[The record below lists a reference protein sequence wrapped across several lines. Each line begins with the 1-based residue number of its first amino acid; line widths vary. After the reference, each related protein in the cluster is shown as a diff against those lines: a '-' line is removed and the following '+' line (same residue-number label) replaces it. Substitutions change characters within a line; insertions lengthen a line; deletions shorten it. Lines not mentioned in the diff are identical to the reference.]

1 MLFNYL
7 KILFRNLIKRK
18 VYTFVNILGL
28 AIGITS
34 FILIMFYVSDE
45 LSYDKYHRDSDR
57 IYRVCMIY
65 DVSGVGENSASMP
78 FPVAFG
84 LKNDY
89 PDMIKDVVRVFNFQS
104 PQSFLES
111 EGEKFSESRLF
122 FADSTFF
129 NIFDHEFISGDP
141 ATALDEPFS
150 LVITQSMALKYF
162 NGKDPMG
169 QTIKFETRFPLKVTG
184 VIRDVPSQS
193 HFVFDFIASMGSVR
207 QIFNGRLP
215 GTWVWNPCW
224 TYILLPKGVN
234 GDQLEGVFPDF
245 IKNHFDDAQK
255 EGITMYLQQL
265 KDIHLRSR
273 LDYEIEPNSNYSYVV
288 VLTIIAVFLL
298 LIASINFMNLATAT
312 SFTRAREIGIRKVTG
327 AWKLQLIM
335 QFIGESLVMT
345 LISLGAAMV
354 LIELLLPAFN
364 DFTGKSLAMVQL
376 LQPVNLLYLAGL
388 WLLLGIISGIYPAFY
403 LSSFRPITILKGSTQ
418 AEGRSGAARKVLV
431 VFQFV
436 ISISLIIG
444 TIIIFQQVSYLRSA
458 DLGFDPDNV
467 ILLPVHRTKIASNY
481 ETFRERILQNPDIL
495 EVTAVDDI
503 VGAAHNTHEFR
514 FEGMTDTEWRFFPAL
529 VVQYNFLKTFRIEL
543 VAGRDYDK
551 EIQSDPMKS
560 ILVNES
566 LVRHMGWKSNE
577 DALGRKF
584 RSLNG
589 DEKIIGVFKDFQAT
603 SLRELAG
610 PFILNMKET
619 ENEILYF
626 LRFVAVRTVP
636 GKMKETIHFLE
647 QEWGEFETDRPFDY
661 NILNKELSRLYKDE
675 TKLGTIAF
683 AFTVLILFVAA
694 LGLFGL
700 ASFMVEKRTKEIGIR
715 KVMGASLFTILVLLM
730 KEFARLVLIATVVA
744 WPLAYLLIDELFLNQ
759 FAMRVKMDPWV
770 FILSGLFA
778 FVISMLIILYRA
790 VAASMINP
798 AETLKYE

>member
-1 MLFNYL
+1 MIFNYI
-7 KILFRNLIKRK
+7 KILFRNLVKRK
-18 VYTFVNILGL
+18 VYTIVNILGL

-45 LSYDKYHRDSDR
+45 LSYDKYHRNSER

-78 FPVAFG
+78 FPVAFT

-89 PDMIKDVVRVFNFQS
+89 PDMIENVVRIFNFQS

-111 EGEKFSESRLF
+111 EGEKFSEPRFF

-129 NIFDHEFISGDP
+129 SIFDHEFIAGDP
-141 ATALDEPFS
+141 GTALNEPFS
-150 LVITQSMALKYF
+150 VVITESMARKYF
-162 NGKDPMG
+162 NELDPMG

-184 VIRDVPSQS
+184 VIRDVPRQS
-193 HFVFDFIASMGSVR
+193 HFTFDFIASMGSVR
-207 QIFNGRLP
+207 KIFNGQLP

-224 TYILLPKGVN
+224 TYVLLSKGVN
-234 GDQLEGVFPDF
+234 GEQLEDVFPAF
-245 IKNHFDDAQK
+245 IGNHYDDAQR
-255 EGITMYLQQL
+255 EGITMYMQHLE
-265 KDIHLRSR
+265 DIHLRSR

-327 AWKLQLIM
+327 AWKLQLVA

-345 LISLGAAMV
+345 LISLGVSMV
-354 LIELLLPAFN
+354 LIELLLPYFN
-364 DFTGKSLAMVQL
+364 DFTGKTMAMNQL
-376 LQPVNLLYLAGL
+376 LQPLNLFYLVAL
-388 WLLLGIISGIYPAFY
+388 WFILGVFSGIYPAFY
-403 LSSFRPITILKGSTQ
+403 LSSFRPITILKGTTL
-418 AEGRSGAARKVLV
+418 AEGRSGTARKVLV
-431 VFQFV
+431 VFQFA

-444 TIIIFQQVSYLRSA
+444 TIIIFQQVRYLRSA
-458 DLGFDPDNV
+458 DLGFDPDNI
-467 ILLPVHRTKIASNY
+467 ILLPVHRTKIAQGY
-481 ETFRERILQNPDIL
+481 ESFRDRISQDPDVL
-495 EVTAVDDI
+495 DVTAVDDI
-503 VGAAHNTHEFR
+503 VGASHNTHEFR
-514 FEGMTDTEWRFFPAL
+514 FEGMGDKEWRFFPAL
-529 VVQYNFLKTFRIEL
+529 VVQHNFLNTFRIEL

-551 EIQSDPMKS
+551 ERQADPVEG

-603 SLRELAG
+603 SLREPAG
-610 PFILNMKET
+610 PFVLNMKENQ
-619 ENEILYF
+619 NEILYF
-626 LRFVAVRTVP
+626 MRFVVVRSAP
-636 GKMKETIHFLE
+636 DKLKETISFLE
-647 QEWGEFETDRPFDY
+647 QAWGEFETDRPFDY
-661 NILNKELSRLYKDE
+661 LILKKELSRLYKDE
-675 TKLGTIAF
+675 SKLGTISF

-730 KEFARLVLIATVVA
+730 KEFARLVLIATLVA
-744 WPLAYLLIDELFLNQ
+744 WPMAYLLIDELFLNQ
-759 FAMRVKMDPWV
+759 FAMRVKMDPWIFV
-770 FILSGLFA
+770 LSGFFA
-778 FVISMLIILYRA
+778 LAVSMLIISYRA